1 MVTATDDINARLAAV
16 EADIRNIYTQLAELN
31 ANLRQFR
38 AESQAEIRAMRA
50 ENQAEIQAM
59 RAENQAEVQAMRVE
73 NQAEVQA
80 MRAENQ
86 ALHQEARSE
95 HQADIRQLHARIDR
109 VFWAIIGFGS
119 AVFLTMLGL
128 LLTLILKL

>member
-16 EADIRNIYTQLAELN
+16 EADIRNINTQLVEIN
-31 ANLRQFR
+31 ANQRQ
-38 AESQAEIRAMRA
+38 
-50 ENQAEIQAM
+50 
-59 RAENQAEVQAMRVE
+59 
-73 NQAEVQA
+73 

-86 ALHQEARSE
+86 ALHQESRAENLAMHQEARSE

-119 AVFLTMLGL
+119 AIFLTMLGIFGTMLTL
-128 LLTLILKL
+128 LLRIT